1 MALSTRFKKIIDPS
15 VIQNR
20 RISFF
25 TRFLD
30 DPGEEK
36 LAYIINA
43 ILTHHNQL
51 DLAEL
56 IYTACK
62 EFVMNSTKAAIKRI
76 VYDELKMDSDG
87 SEPTQEDLM
96 KKFKASILSQRFDY
110 FKAKMKE
117 RHIQTKITFEANSDR
132 LIVRVSN
139 NFALLPKEEMRIRE
153 KFELAKEYDNLPQ
166 FFLNHA
172 DETEGAG
179 LGITLVG
186 ILMSQY
192 GIDRRMLTIY
202 SEPKTSFTVAR
213 LEIPFVSHYQSKR
226 VLFEEALNKGHIT
239 REDLRKRWSL
249 EGEK

>member
-1 MALSTRFKKIIDPS
+1 MTISSRFKNTIDPS
-15 VIQNR
+15 VVKNR
-20 RISFF
+20 RIALY

-36 LAYIINA
+36 LAYIIGA
-43 ILTHHNQL
+43 ILKHHNQL
-51 DLAEL
+51 ELTEL

-76 VYDELKMDSDG
+76 VYDEMKLDSDG
-87 SEPTQEDLM
+87 AEPNQDEFM
-96 KKFKASILSQRFDY
+96 KTFKTSILSQKFAY
-110 FKAKMKE
+110 FKEKMREK
-117 RHIQTKITFEANSDR
+117 RIQTKISFEANSDR

-153 KFELAKEYDNLPQ
+153 KFQLAKGYDNLPQ

-186 ILMSQY
+186 ILMAQY
-192 GIDRRMLTIY
+192 GMDRRLLTIY
-202 SEPKTSFTVAR
+202 SEPKTNFTVAR
-213 LEIPFVSHYQSKR
+213 LEIPFVSTYKSKR
-226 VLFEEALNKGHIT
+226 VLFEEILQHENLTK
-239 REDLRKRWSL
+239 EDLRKRWSL
-249 EGEK
+249 GAT